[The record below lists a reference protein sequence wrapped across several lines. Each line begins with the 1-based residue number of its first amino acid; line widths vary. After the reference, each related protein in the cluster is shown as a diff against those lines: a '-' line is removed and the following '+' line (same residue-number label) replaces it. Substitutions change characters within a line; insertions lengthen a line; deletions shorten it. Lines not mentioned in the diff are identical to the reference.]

1 MNERERNSLNNPYDV
16 TPEEN
21 GGYPFTQADQTDEI
35 DTLANDA
42 GVDAKIESEDFCQ
55 FRISVWKNE
64 EFFRASCG
72 SSYKAKEVA
81 DTVWRY
87 CPICGKEIKYDFGKQ
102 G

>member
-42 GVDAKIESEDFCQ
+42 GADAEPEIVEPRKLNRHERRKRAKLARMLEMKEKLEG
-55 FRISVWKNE
+55 KN
-64 EFFRASCG
+64 
-72 SSYKAKEVA
+72 K
-81 DTVWRY
+81 
-87 CPICGKEIKYDFGKQ
+87 
-102 G
+102 